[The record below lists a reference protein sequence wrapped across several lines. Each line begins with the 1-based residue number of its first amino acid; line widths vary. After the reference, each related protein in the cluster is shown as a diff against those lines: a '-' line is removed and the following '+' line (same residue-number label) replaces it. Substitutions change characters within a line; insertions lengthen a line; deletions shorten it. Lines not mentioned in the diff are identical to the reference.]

1 MSLQKKLLI
10 IWQKGGNLHGYTVL
24 LWCSLVYN
32 TCGCLISACG
42 GLLGLECN
50 PCSYQCYVAVITV
63 FVFTVY
69 LIIGNDTM
77 ALCTC
82 VVKTLCLF
90 VVLTPIANDSIQQP
104 VTEDGLFT
112 VMLLE
117 ILFSRG
123 IIHYAHQTLVVPNY
137 PRRILCSIH

>member
-1 MSLQKKLLI
+1 M
-10 IWQKGGNLHGYTVL
+10 HGYTVL

-63 FVFTVY
+63 FVFTIY
-69 LIIGNDTM
+69 LIIGNDTT

-90 VVLTPIANDSIQQP
+90 VVLTNVAPIANDSIQQP

-117 ILFSRG
+117 ILSPGVLFIMLIKLLWFQITQG
-123 IIHYAHQTLVVPNY
+123 EFCAQ
-137 PRRILCSIH
+137 SISTYY